1 MVSALGSGGSL
12 PGDPAVNSW
21 RERLT
26 SSLVDCDRDGART
39 VLEQALRSGLPLD
52 LALTRLIHPAMEAL
66 GEMWTAGEVTLTQQ
80 FVAACAIEE
89 AVQKLAGRFPAAS
102 GQGPK
107 VVVGTLADGHALGAK
122 LVAVFLR
129 AAGLEVVDAGVGLSP
144 RELTDRALDE
154 EAPVL
159 AISMFLLRSAGYVPE
174 IRQALGRHGHRVKLA
189 VGGPP
194 FRSDPELARRVGA
207 DGWAP
212 NAFRAVSTIRGLMNG
227 GPP

>member
-1 MVSALGSGGSL
+1 MVFAVGSGDAL

-21 RERLT
+21 RERLS
-26 SSLVDCDRDGART
+26 SSLLDCDRDGTRLI
-39 VLEQALRSGLPLD
+39 LEQALQSGLPLD
-52 LALTRLIHPAMEAL
+52 LVLTRLVHPVMDAF
-66 GEMWTAGEVTLTQQ
+66 GDMWTEGEVTLTQQ

-89 AVQKLAGRFPAAS
+89 VVEKLAGHLPSVPGR
-102 GQGPK
+102 GPK

-129 AAGLEVVDAGVGLSP
+129 AAGLEVVNAGVGLSP
-144 RELTDRALDE
+144 HELTSRALDE

-174 IRQALGRHGHRVKLA
+174 IRQVLGRQSHPVKLA

-194 FRSDPELARRVGA
+194 FRADPELARRVGA
-207 DGWAP
+207 DGWAS
-212 NAFRAVSTIRGLMNG
+212 NAYRAVTTIKGLMG
-227 GPP
+227 GGQP

>member
-1 MVSALGSGGSL
+1 MVFALGSGDSL

-26 SSLVDCDRDGART
+26 SSLVDCDRDGARSI
-39 VLEQALRSGLPLD
+39 LEQALLSGLPLD
-52 LALTRLIHPAMEAL
+52 LVLTRLIHPAMDAL
-66 GEMWTAGEVTLTQQ
+66 GDMWTAGEVTLTQQ

-89 AVQKLAGRFPAAS
+89 VVEKLAGRFPPAPER
-102 GQGPK
+102 GPK

-122 LVAVFLR
+122 LVSIFLR
-129 AAGLEVVDAGVGLSP
+129 AAGLEVVNAGVGLSP

-154 EAPVL
+154 EARVL
-159 AISMFLLRSAGYVPE
+159 AVSMFLLRSASYVPE
-174 IRQALGRHGHRVKLA
+174 IQQVLGRHGHRVKLA

-207 DGWAP
+207 DGWAS
-212 NAFRAVSTIRGLMNG
+212 NAYRAVSTIKGLMNG
-227 GPP
+227 GQP